1 MNILNAA
8 KLAGI
13 GGGAALVP
21 LLAIWWFVP
30 EKGAGTKTTTAVSAS
45 PDEGVVLGIMV
56 AVALMALIG
65 ILFALWRYGTP
76 TLFRRSEKK
85 KPPPEGG
92 FFKRQW
98 GQHKS
103 KLPAPIAFASLLILC
118 NLFFPDQFGWYW
130 KRQELF
136 WGTIIG
142 LTIATWI
149 FGLGGWAKITALA
162 IVAVILAGNA
172 RQLAVGEWWGT
183 LDTTKEYV
191 GPQQPPPSTS
201 SMMRERGM
209 VPSSREILLTAP
221 PVGKISDRVTAPLG
235 SCMEGEPINPNLQLV
250 RDYRIFLDDIEYVG
264 GPFQNFRVLT
274 AVSSSS
280 TPVELQITF
289 RWPCERLAQR

>member
-118 NLFFPDQFGWYW
+118 YLFFPDQFGWYW

-191 GPQQPPPSTS
+191 RPQQPPPSTS
-201 SMMRERGM
+201 SVMWERGT
-209 VPSSREILLTAP
+209 IWAP
-221 PVGKISDRVTAPLG
+221 PGDDFAALDVGNRGRGCLDFSGPNLDGDDFEYKYVATNPQGYQTEKHRLDPGDRVRTF
-235 SCMEGEPINPNLQLV
+235 LV
-250 RDYRIFLDDIEYVG
+250 KSKIAG
-264 GPFQNFRVLT
+264 T
-274 AVSSSS
+274 AV
-280 TPVELQITF
+280 PV
-289 RWPCERLAQR
+289 RWEIRSGC